1 MSDAVLEDTIYDDA
15 VSFTTKPYDSV
26 YPKIDS
32 SIVNLPVTLQRLP
45 RNNSMSDNRLVSTLN
60 FNSKSLASERE
71 QFNSTSL
78 LNVDP
83 STTSSST
90 TSSSTILKDASFKI
104 LQTKLSLEKDNQ
116 WRQQELETIKR
127 LDRPMYYKPPSHDF
141 KDGFYGIK
149 DCLPPNVKLN
159 DQSQQEE
166 KDNGFNKA
174 TKLPIFINAITAKR
188 AKESNT
194 HAQVLQSIRN
204 EINED
209 DIIDDDDPNNDNPQ
223 GSWENPIVKEAISRQ
238 INLEYQMKSLIR
250 NIIYLMIFILFKS
263 SISKLLVLLLNARSI
278 SSTKESDSQ
287 LYNYSHNNHM
297 IIPQS
302 SSSSSISVSNT
313 RTIAFYFVLI
323 TKLIIGYFIISI
335 IIAGFKLLKGQ
346 DQCYDLPLTI
356 HQRKLLGLK
365 VNDVPEDYIIDEKAE
380 MILKQRRYDLLKN
393 KNNDKNKDKL
403 VNMVNNQQS
412 IPKYKKLNDYY
423 CSSYYDGINNNAEEE
438 QEQLQDSMFN
448 IDPQVNDKYND
459 GALIKNQSLYQPRH
473 GSTFNNS
480 IELNTQ
486 ASTLGLK
493 FLGNQT
499 TFGSHVNYNTQNKN
513 MNSKYSSQTIQK
525 AQSKFE
531 KNFDIQ
537 FNCN

>member
-1 MSDAVLEDTIYDDA
+1 MPETVLEDSIYEDA

-26 YPKIDS
+26 YPQIDS

-45 RNNSMSDNRLVSTLN
+45 RNNSMSGNGLVSTIN
-60 FNSKSLASERE
+60 FNSKSLSSERE
-71 QFNSTSL
+71 HFNNMSL
-78 LNVDP
+78 LNVNP
-83 STTSSST
+83 SSTSSST
-90 TSSSTILKDASFKI
+90 VLKDVNFKI
-104 LQTKLSLEKDNQ
+104 LQTKLSLEKDKQ
-116 WRQQELETIKR
+116 WKQQELEVVKR

-159 DQSQQEE
+159 DQSPQQQEE
-166 KDNGFNKA
+166 NDNSFNKA
-174 TKLPIFINAITAKR
+174 TKFPIFINAATAKR
-188 AKESNT
+188 AKDNKT

-204 EINED
+204 ELNED
-209 DIIDDDDPNNDNPQ
+209 DINDNDDDPNSTDNPR
-223 GSWENPIVKEAISRQ
+223 GSWENPVVKEAISRQ

-250 NIIYLMIFILFKS
+250 NIIYLLIFILFKS
-263 SISKLLVLLLNARSI
+263 SISKLFLLLLTARTI
-278 SSTKESDSQ
+278 SPTESDSQ

-297 IIPQS
+297 INSQS
-302 SSSSSISVSNT
+302 SPLSNT
-313 RTIAFYFVLI
+313 TSNLTFYFVLI
-323 TKLIIGYFIISI
+323 TKLIMGYFIINI
-335 IIAGFKLLKGQ
+335 IISGFKLLKGQ

-365 VNDVPEDYIIDEKAE
+365 VNDVPEDYVIDEKAE

-393 KNNDKNKDKL
+393 KGKS
-403 VNMVNNQQS
+403 VNNQQQQQQQQPQS

-423 CSSYYDGINNNAEEE
+423 CSSYYDGVNEAEE
-438 QEQLQDSMFN
+438 DSMFN
-448 IDPQVNDKYND
+448 INPQFNDKNKD
-459 GALIKNQSLYQPRH
+459 SSLIKNQSLYQPRH
-473 GSTFNNS
+473 DEGGSKSNNP
-480 IELNTQ
+480 IELNNQ
-486 ASTLGLK
+486 VSTLGLK

-499 TFGSHVNYNTQNKN
+499 VLGVQNKN
-513 MNSKYSSQTIQK
+513 MNSKYSLQTIQK